1 MPILKFLVQLHLLLI
16 VVIHYNR
23 FHLTKFIIIQLQPI
37 KLSYQQIINQLILHI
52 NYYYLYFIII
62 IIIQVHQNQINHY
75 YLFLQPT
82 LKLILLIS
90 FVMVHQIQKDFHLSL
105 IIIIV
110 AIIY

>member
-16 VVIHYNR
+16 VFIHYNR

-37 KLSYQQIINQLILHI
+37 TLSYQQIINQSILHI

-62 IIIQVHQNQINHY
+62 IIQVHQNQINRY

-90 FVMVHQIQKDFHLSL
+90 FIMVHQIQKDFHLFL
-105 IIIIV
+105 IIIV

>member
-16 VVIHYNR
+16 VFIHYNR

-37 KLSYQQIINQLILHI
+37 KLSYQQIINQSILHT
-52 NYYYLYFIII
+52 NYYYLYFI
-62 IIIQVHQNQINHY
+62 IIIQVHQNQINRY

>member
-1 MPILKFLVQLHLLLI
+1 MVQLHLLLI

-90 FVMVHQIQKDFHLSL
+90 FVMVHQIQKDFHLFL
-105 IIIIV
+105 IIIV